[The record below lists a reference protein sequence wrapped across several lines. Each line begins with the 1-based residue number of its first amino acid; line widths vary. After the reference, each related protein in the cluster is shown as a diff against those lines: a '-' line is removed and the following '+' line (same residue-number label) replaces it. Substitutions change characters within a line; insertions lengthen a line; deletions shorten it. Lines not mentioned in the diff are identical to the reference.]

1 MKKSIIITIWL
12 LSSLLSAKAQVVVLN
27 DSMFD
32 SRMSEIT
39 MTVKDAA
46 TDEPISFASV
56 YLVPS
61 KDTVITNFT
70 LTDAEGKATIKEV
83 PYGSYVLHVEMMG
96 YMPYTTEKFFRKW
109 KEDMGEIAMEQ
120 DKEYLKAAVVQD
132 VGNPIIFKKDT
143 IEFNASSFHV
153 NTNAV
158 LKDLLKRMPGMEVT
172 DDGKVKFN
180 GEEIDKITVGGRTF
194 FFNDQSMAL
203 NNLPAA
209 VVDKVQVIDK
219 ASDEARATGMD
230 DGKRKKELNVE
241 LKQEYKEGWFGNISA
256 AAGTTIGD
264 GKEDPLRDDR
274 GLLYSGNA
282 LASLYNETD
291 QLTIIGNLQNFSG
304 LDSFEISSG
313 DEGSDGLSRF
323 SQIGANATTTRIKD
337 VEATAMVTYKA
348 NDTDSG
354 SKTFRTTWQDDGD
367 LESQTSNLG
376 NSASQVLN
384 TRLQFKKEK
393 GTTWFHF
400 SPTYRHTETAGLRTS
415 ETEVNKL
422 GTLVNSSTNKT
433 LSSSTDDDASVHGD
447 IAFRSLW
454 GKKGRVFRIGMNAGW
469 NGTSGQ
475 SQETG
480 TIVRGASVSDKDLTY
495 ITDRTAKIL
504 QTNLRYA
511 EPLGDKWLLA
521 ATGSFETARTDNV
534 RDAFDADGQNDY
546 YSTFTHR
553 HTLDQKYGFNAQY
566 KFTEGGNLTFGA
578 EMDGLLN
585 EVASRNRGVTDTTG
599 VGAWNWYVTPM
610 VRFNYNKGKSQISA
624 EANGSTMQPSAS
636 NILPALNIGN
646 PSRLSMGNVNLKPWS
661 QTNLSASWRHSNKE
675 KFSSFF
681 FLVNGNYRINEITTA
696 TWYDSD
702 GIMYSIPVNTF
713 KPNYTLYF
721 ISSWNTPLNKS
732 KTLSFNLYFN
742 AMNSSTS
749 SYQATRALTGLNV
762 DTFDYFSFMSD
773 FWGSEAGEK
782 FYGGESGFKRA
793 TTHTFRPMLAT
804 YLNYSGDYLEFNFS
818 AHVSGNISTYSL
830 DPSMNVR
837 TLDIGIGAQADYT
850 TDSEW
855 VFSSI
860 FGYQAFLGYADGYG
874 QPEWVWIAS
883 IAKNLGAFSLVLEAY
898 DILNQIH
905 SLRHN
910 VTANY
915 SEDSYRLILGR
926 YITFGV
932 KWNFGKMNA
941 ANSRRASNAAY
952 NMAW

>member
-1 MKKSIIITIWL
+1 
-12 LSSLLSAKAQVVVLN
+12 
-27 DSMFD
+27 
-32 SRMSEIT
+32 
-39 MTVKDAA
+39 
-46 TDEPISFASV
+46 
-56 YLVPS
+56 
-61 KDTVITNFT
+61 VITNFT

-241 LKQEYKEGWFGNISA
+241 LKQEYKEGWFGSVSA

-274 GLLYSGNA
+274 GLLYSGNVF
-282 LASLYNETD
+282 ASLYNETD
-291 QLTIIGNLQNFSG
+291 QLTLIGNLQNFSG

-323 SQIGANATTTRIKD
+323 SMVGANASTTRIKD

-354 SKTFRTTWQDDGD
+354 SKSFRTTWQDDGD
-367 LESQTSNLG
+367 LESQTSNMG
-376 NSASQVLN
+376 NSASQVLSS
-384 TRLQFKKEK
+384 RLQFKKEK

-400 SPTYRHTETAGLRTS
+400 SPTFRHTETSSLKTS
-415 ETEVNKL
+415 ETSVSKL
-422 GTLVNSSTNKT
+422 GSLVNSSTNKT

-447 IAFRSLW
+447 IAFRSLG
-454 GKKGRVFRIGMNAGW
+454 GKKGRVIRVGMNAGW

-480 TIVRGASVSDKDLTY
+480 TIVRGASVTDKDLTY
-495 ITDRTAKIL
+495 ITDRTAKNL

-511 EPLGDKWLLA
+511 EPVGDKWLLA
-521 ATGSFETARTDNV
+521 ATGSFETTRTDNV
-534 RDAFDADGQNDY
+534 RDAFDADGENDY
-546 YSTFTHR
+546 YSTFTHK

-566 KFTEGGNLTFGA
+566 KFIEGGNLTFGA
-578 EMDGLLN
+578 DMDGLLN
-585 EVASRNRGVTDTTG
+585 EVVSRNRGVTDTTG
-599 VGAWNWYVTPM
+599 IDSWNWFLTPM
-610 VRFNYNKGKSQISA
+610 IRFSYNKGKNQFSA
-624 EANGSTMQPSAS
+624 EANGSTMQPSAN
-636 NILPALNIGN
+636 NILPALNLGN

-661 QTNLSASWRHSNKE
+661 QTNLSANWRQSNKE
-675 KFSSFF
+675 KFSSIFF
-681 FLVNGNYRINEITTA
+681 RISGNYRVNEITSA

-702 GIMYSIPVNTF
+702 GIMYSIPVNTLR
-713 KPNYTLYF
+713 PNYTLYF
-721 ISSWNTPLNKS
+721 TSSWNTTLNKA
-732 KTLSFNLYFN
+732 KTLSFNMYFN
-742 AMNSSTS
+742 ASGSSIT
-749 SYQATRALTGLNV
+749 SYQATGALPGVNV

-773 FWGSEAGEK
+773 FWGSEDGEK
-782 FYGGESGFKRA
+782 FYGGGGGFKEGVTRN
-793 TTHTFRPMLAT
+793 FQPQIYC
-804 YLNYSGDYLEFNFS
+804 YLNYSSEHWDVHLS
-818 AHVSGNISTYSL
+818 AELHGNLSSYSL
-830 DPSMNVR
+830 DPDLNVK
-837 TLDIGIGAQADYT
+837 TLDTGVGSIVNYT
-850 TDSEW
+850 SDNEW
-855 VFSSI
+855 TFSSMLGCYT
-860 FGYQAFLGYADGYG
+860 FKGYADGYG

-883 IAKNLGAFSLVLEAY
+883 ITKSVEAFTFGLEAY